1 MSGDFDWN
9 ETESVIVPEQAATA
23 VYFNNA
29 GQIVIRQKGDPYDD
43 EDHWFLFAPANAAI
57 LARRIL
63 EMVAYEDGRQTARQL
78 YDGDDH
84 ADSKNTN
91 AERQRRYRVRHRNG
105 VTPTVTDDRNADTV
119 TLPIA
124 AE

>member
-1 MSGDFDWN
+1 MSGDFDWD
-9 ETESVIVPEQAATA
+9 ETESVIVPEQSATA

-29 GQIVIRQKGDPYDD
+29 GQIVIRQKADPSYED

-63 EMVAYEDGRQTARQL
+63 ELVE
-78 YDGDDH
+78 GDDH
-84 ADSKNTN
+84 ADSKNAN
-91 AERQRRYRVRHRNG
+91 AERQRRYRERQRNA
-105 VTPTVTDDRNADTV
+105 VTPTVTENV
-119 TLPIA
+119 TPLMA